1 MNNNKEV
8 SVVDQMTKDN
18 KGKYLI
24 CRTDEKSKTR
34 HFICRIGALASEE
47 TKDGWWDTFT
57 ISKEVCEP
65 GYGIF
70 KVKHFTTDK
79 NDNVILIVTPV
90 CHLKDFSY
98 RDLKSNGWVA
108 ILRSKG
114 FCGGYYHTYD
124 GFWDSYELN
133 LGALRGLL
141 QTKGKDPVN
150 NSELYAQT
158 LKLFVEGTLSF
169 TEVKDA
175 VNEPSDFDKIMGQIR
190 FQTYAK
196 EGSLWESYPMLMDR
210 MKALWDECELSVDNI
225 SHRIEILV
233 DKACG
238 DSKYAESGFPKH
250 LGIHED
256 PSLCLDVAEWMCG
269 RYREISDEKKAAK
282 KAARKAAKESA

>member
-1 MNNNKEV
+1 MNNSKEV

-34 HFICRIGALASEE
+34 HFICRVGALANEE
-47 TKDGWWDTFT
+47 TRDGWWDTFT
-57 ISKEVCEP
+57 ISKEECEP

-124 GFWDSYELN
+124 GFWDTYELN
-133 LGALRGLL
+133 IGALRGLL
-141 QTKGKDPVN
+141 QTKGKDPDN
-150 NSELYAQT
+150 MSELYAQT
-158 LKLFVEGTLSF
+158 LELFVEGTLSF
-169 TEVKDA
+169 AEVKDA
-175 VNEPSDFDKIMGQIR
+175 VNEPSDFEKLMEQIR
-190 FQTYAK
+190 FQTVAN
-196 EGSLWESYPMLMDR
+196 EGPLWESHPMFMDR
-210 MKALWDECELSVDNI
+210 MRALWDNLEFRSDNI
-225 SHRIEILV
+225 SRRIEILV
-233 DKACG
+233 DKARS
-238 DSKYAESGFPKH
+238 DSKYAESGFPEH
-250 LGIHED
+250 VSIQSN
-256 PSLCLDVAEWMCG
+256 PSLCLDVAEWMCK
-269 RYREISDEKKAAK
+269 RYAEQREAVKLAK
-282 KAARKAAKESA
+282 KEARKAKKVS